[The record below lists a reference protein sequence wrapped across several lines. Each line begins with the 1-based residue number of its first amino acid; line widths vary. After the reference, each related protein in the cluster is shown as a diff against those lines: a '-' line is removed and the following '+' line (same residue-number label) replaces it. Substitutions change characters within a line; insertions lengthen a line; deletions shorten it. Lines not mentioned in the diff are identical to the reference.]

1 MWILILLQKV
11 FSFLHLKNMKQKYLI
26 FICPLLSNIKQQLQT
41 RKLIRLTKKNPKTP
55 EYEWKKVRNLDSQYL
70 FQFVQLFFLFLS
82 FFFLSFAICD
92 IYKWLDILVFSD
104 KDGKPQVPS
113 HSSFTVL
120 ILVGYK
126 RTHTAVRKEQEAQ
139 IPVVQYNL
147 PWAGQ
152 VMKGLIAIWT
162 LVLFHSLSPC

>member
-41 RKLIRLTKKNPKTP
+41 RKLIRLTKKTLKHQNVNG
-55 EYEWKKVRNLDSQYL
+55 KKWEIQTVSICFSL
-70 FQFVQLFFLFLS
+70 FNCSFSFFL
-82 FFFLSFAICD
+82 FFLSFAICD

-126 RTHTAVRKEQEAQ
+126 RTHTAVRKEQERRSR
-139 IPVVQYNL
+139 
-147 PWAGQ
+147 WCS
-152 VMKGLIAIWT
+152 T
-162 LVLFHSLSPC
+162 TFHGHGR

>member
-41 RKLIRLTKKNPKTP
+41 RKLIRLTKKTLKHQNMNG
-55 EYEWKKVRNLDSQYL
+55 KKWEIQTVSICFSL
-70 FQFVQLFFLFLS
+70 FNCSFSF

-92 IYKWLDILVFSD
+92 IYKWLDILVFLD

-120 ILVGYK
+120 ILVEYK
-126 RTHTAVRKEQEAQ
+126 RTHTAARKEQEAQ

>member
-41 RKLIRLTKKNPKTP
+41 RKLIRLTKKTLKHQNMNGKSG
-55 EYEWKKVRNLDSQYL
+55 KFRQSV
-70 FQFVQLFFLFLS
+70 FVLVCSTVLS
-82 FFFLSFAICD
+82 LSFFFFLSFAICD

-147 PWAGQ
+147 SWAGQ

>member
-41 RKLIRLTKKNPKTP
+41 RKLG
-55 EYEWKKVRNLDSQYL
+55 NLDSQYL
-70 FQFVQLFFLFLS
+70 FQFVQLFFL
-82 FFFLSFAICD
+82 FLSFAICD

>member
-1 MWILILLQKV
+1 MNGKKWEIQTASICFSLFNCS
-11 FSFLHLKNMKQKYLI
+11 FSF
-26 FICPLLSNIKQQLQT
+26 F
-41 RKLIRLTKKNPKTP
+41 
-55 EYEWKKVRNLDSQYL
+55 
-70 FQFVQLFFLFLS
+70 
-82 FFFLSFAICD
+82 FFFLSFVSCD

-113 HSSFTVL
+113 HSSFTIL

-126 RTHTAVRKEQEAQ
+126 RTHTTVRKEQEAQ
-139 IPVVQYNL
+139 IPVLQYNL

-162 LVLFHSLSPC
+162 LVLFHSLSPWRISIKQVFQLLNGQIKQSKRLRRLQRKILILCCIIVLLCPIVKIHFPGVYL